1 MLIVF
6 PQLFLLAFL
15 INHVDI
21 GFLVML
27 YITISMSLK
36 LKEEDQV
43 LPSFENL
50 MDDDSIIGDE
60 LSLLASNI
68 RREVINVLDFF
79 LWFL

>member
-1 MLIVF
+1 
-6 PQLFLLAFL
+6 
-15 INHVDI
+15 
-21 GFLVML
+21 ML